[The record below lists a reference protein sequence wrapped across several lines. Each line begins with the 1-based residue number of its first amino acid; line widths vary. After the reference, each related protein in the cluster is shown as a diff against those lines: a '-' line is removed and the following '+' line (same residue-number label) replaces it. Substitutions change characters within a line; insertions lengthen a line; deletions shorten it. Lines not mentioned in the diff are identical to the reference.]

1 MKEKVEVAAV
11 QMNIA
16 WLDPEKNL
24 NNMLQ
29 FIEKIQQEKGV
40 DLIVFPELANT
51 GYIKE
56 RNKEF
61 GRDYFKKAA
70 KIPGPFTKGLG
81 EAAKK
86 YGIYLIAGL
95 CELHPEI
102 PASVYNSA
110 VLINPQGEIEGVHH
124 KLHIPGEENHY
135 FYPGTTVNVYKTELG
150 NMGMVVCYDAIFPEI
165 SRVLTLKG
173 AEIICAPFNRPKRP
187 SYDSLYHV
195 AAMRAYENRIYFVAC
210 NRVGKEMGEFM
221 GRSAIAAPDGQILA
235 RSEGEEEEV
244 LYATFYED
252 RMLEERAFFPI
263 FADRRPEL
271 YGEIVQRF

>member
-11 QMNIA
+11 QMDIA

-24 NNMLQ
+24 ERMIGW
-29 FIEKIQQEKGV
+29 IEKIQREKPV

-51 GYIKE
+51 GYIRE

-61 GRDYFKKAA
+61 GRDYFKKAE
-70 KIPGPFTKGLG
+70 KIPGPFTEALG
-81 EAAKK
+81 DAAKK
-86 YGIYLIAGL
+86 SKVYIVSGF

-102 PASVYNSA
+102 PGSVYNSA
-110 VLINPQGEIEGVHH
+110 ILINPKGEVLGIHH

-135 FYPGTTVNVYKTELG
+135 FYPGSTVNVYKTDLG
-150 NMGMVVCYDAIFPEI
+150 NIGMVVCYDSIFPEI
-165 SRVLTLKG
+165 CRILTLKG

-187 SYDSLYHV
+187 SYDGLYHV
-195 AAMRAYENRIYFVAC
+195 AALRAYENRIYFIAC
-210 NRVGKEMGEFM
+210 NRVGKEMSEFL
-221 GRSAIAAPDGQILA
+221 GRSAIASPDGVILA

-252 RMLEERAFFPI
+252 KILEERAFFPI

-271 YGEIVQRF
+271 YQEIIRRF